1 MEIWQMDQKK
11 KIATKMKRTEVE
23 KRMKDKSESKDQMQ
37 DRRSGKKKRKMA
49 VRKTEQWS
57 LNKYMQVKQK
67 EEVCQRHLELLP
79 LGFKHSAHESPRFS
93 LNASTKT
100 RNDTFK
106 GDVPV

>member
-1 MEIWQMDQKK
+1 MKIWQMDQKK
-11 KIATKMKRTEVE
+11 KIATKMNDRGREE
-23 KRMKDKSESKDQMQ
+23 NEREDKSESKDQMQ

-79 LGFKHSAHESPRFS
+79 LGFKHSAHESPRF
-93 LNASTKT
+93 
-100 RNDTFK
+100 
-106 GDVPV
+106 